1 LRTADEKWAISDFGL
16 AVEAERQTTV
26 LTSTLRAGLG
36 SWCYTGREQFL
47 NARSA
52 DQRSDIYSLG
62 KILQEMVTG
71 ELPFTSEMPSSPLRP
86 VVEKATAQRPDAR
99 YPTAEEFLAAVE
111 RAIGDAGELWENAED
126 VAKRLLERVRL
137 NAQTEDLT
145 ELLSWGLSLDEDR
158 TEEVEAL
165 SRVLPRISARSIKH
179 LWSADPDGFRRLYLR
194 YAHYVARAGFQWD
207 YCDVVADFGVRAA
220 SQTKDHAVLS
230 ATAQSLAQMGHSH
243 NRWHVRTVLVHMLQE
258 ILDAETA
265 VAAAEGLRA
274 AGRGD
279 VQWVFND
286 FTVRSLH
293 PALRAGIIDYLEE
306 SA

>member
-1 LRTADEKWAISDFGL
+1 LRTADENWAISDFGL

-36 SWCYTGREQFL
+36 SWCYTAPEQFL

-52 DQRSDIYSLG
+52 DQRSDIYGLG
-62 KILQEMVTG
+62 KILQETVTG

-86 VVEKATAQRPDAR
+86 VAEKATAQRPDAR

-111 RAIGDAGELWENAED
+111 RAIGEGGLWENAED

-137 NAQTEDLT
+137 NAQAEDLT

-158 TEEVEAL
+158 TEEMEAL

-194 YAHYVARAGFQWD
+194 YADYVATADFQWD

-220 SQTKDHAVLS
+220 SLTKDQAVLS
-230 ATAQSLAQMGHSH
+230 ATAQSLAQMGYRH
-243 NRWHVRTVLVHMLQE
+243 NRWHVRTVLVQMLQE
-258 ILDAETA
+258 IRDAETA
-265 VAAAEGLRA
+265 VAAAERLRA
-274 AGRGD
+274 ARRGD

-293 PALRAGIIDYLEE
+293 PALRAGIIDYLEK